1 MVHLSPKTQ
10 GTILFTTMVLTLVAG
25 TLFPQ
30 TTAPALQ
37 SLGLQADASIPQKNL
52 ILANID
58 RSELA
63 NPLDETLAA
72 LTVYLE
78 ARGESF
84 AGKMAVAAVIRNRM
98 RMKYQ
103 SDGTIRGTVLRRSQ
117 FQPWNK
123 KSPHQVQVDMNLKD
137 MKDSLLAWRLVQDG
151 RNVVDGAVLF
161 FNPRIARTPRW
172 ARVGFKVASIGGHE
186 FYIPKKHQT

>member
-37 SLGLQADASIPQKNL
+37 SLGLQADASIPQKKL
-52 ILANID
+52 ILANLD

-98 RMKYQ
+98 KMKYQ
-103 SDGTIRGTVLRRSQ
+103 SDGTIRGPVLRRSQ
-117 FQPWNK
+117 
-123 KSPHQVQVDMNLKD
+123 
-137 MKDSLLAWRLVQDG
+137 
-151 RNVVDGAVLF
+151 
-161 FNPRIARTPRW
+161 
-172 ARVGFKVASIGGHE
+172 
-186 FYIPKKHQT
+186 

>member
-37 SLGLQADASIPQKNL
+37 SLGLQADASIPQKKL

-98 RMKYQ
+98 KMKYQ

>member
-1 MVHLSPKTQ
+1 MAHLSPKFQ
-10 GTILFTTMVLTLVAG
+10 GTILHTTMVLAFIAVSCI
-25 TLFPQ
+25 PQ
-30 TTAPALQ
+30 TAAPALQ
-37 SLGLQADASIPQKNL
+37 SLGLQADATLPQKNL
-52 ILANID
+52 ILANND
-58 RSELA
+58 RSNLEA
-63 NPLDETLAA
+63 PIDENLAA

-78 ARGESF
+78 AGGESF

-98 RMKYQ
+98 TMKYQ

-123 KSPHQVQVDMNLKD
+123 KSPHQVHVDMNQKG

>member
-1 MVHLSPKTQ
+1 M
-10 GTILFTTMVLTLVAG
+10 
-25 TLFPQ
+25 
-30 TTAPALQ
+30 
-37 SLGLQADASIPQKNL
+37 
-52 ILANID
+52 
-58 RSELA
+58 
-63 NPLDETLAA
+63 
-72 LTVYLE
+72 YLE
-78 ARGESF
+78 AGGESF

-98 RMKYQ
+98 TMKYQ

-123 KSPHQVQVDMNLKD
+123 KSPHQVHVDMNQKG

>member
-1 MVHLSPKTQ
+1 MVQLSPKTQ

-37 SLGLQADASIPQKNL
+37 SLGLQADASIPQKKL

-98 RMKYQ
+98 KMKYQ